1 MQEDTTMPA
10 FVDPEASGGPERAR
24 IVTLTMTAADWRN
37 AADAIEAA
45 VGEFE
50 TGRRDDMIES
60 WKALVEIFRRS
71 TR

>member
-24 IVTLTMTAADWRN
+24 
-37 AADAIEAA
+37 
-45 VGEFE
+45 
-50 TGRRDDMIES
+50 MIES